1 LFCWRLEHALLSV
14 LHRVHAAFL
23 QSSSVSQCEPQIVG
37 VGSHSA
43 VHTDPMKWQHVLVQS
58 GLPLLSTLHA
68 VHLDPALHAGGGV
81 GGGVGA
87 GVGGLV
93 FAQVQGL
100 VIVALQQSWNAAS
113 PHCPG
118 DPAGT
123 VQSQT
128 IPVEQQYL

>member
-1 LFCWRLEHALLSV
+1 
-14 LHRVHAAFL
+14 
-23 QSSSVSQCEPQIVG
+23 
-37 VGSHSA
+37 
-43 VHTDPMKWQHVLVQS
+43 MKWQHVLVHS

-100 VIVALQQSWNAAS
+100 VIVALQQSWTAAS